1 MVIWLGLIQTATAY
15 DTIGSTWPPD
25 ERPIAYSIHSELGGS
40 FDEDAVVTAI
50 QAGFATWENVD
61 CADISFEYQG
71 RTDSVWGALDGTNT
85 VYLIDVGW
93 PEEASMLSTPM
104 IVTDGGEIVEV
115 DIALNIQHFAWSIE
129 NADGIVYYDIQA
141 AITHEVG
148 HLLGLWHSTEVGASL
163 NPTMAGHPEA
173 SSLEDDDID
182 GLCDIYNQ
190 STTIGGEVGDSCSE
204 NADCSDEL
212 CLADGNKRYCSQFVR
227 TDSECPDGWECLEA
241 GDQQVCAQPE
251 DASNGCT
258 ISGPSK
264 DITPWVPLLVL
275 GWVRRRR

>member
-1 MVIWLGLIQTATAY
+1 MVIWLGIIQTAAAY

-25 ERPIAYSIHSELGGS
+25 ERPIPYSIHSNLGGS
-40 FDEDAVVTAI
+40 FDEEAVVTAI
-50 QAGFATWENVD
+50 QAGFTTWEDVD
-61 CADISFEYQG
+61 CADISFAYQG
-71 RTDSVWGALDGTNT
+71 RTDAVWGELDGQNT
-85 VYLIDVGW
+85 VYLIDTGW

-115 DIALNIQHFAWSIE
+115 DIALNVQHFAWSLD
-129 NADGIVYYDIQA
+129 NADGIVWYDIQA

-173 SSLEDDDID
+173 SSLEDDDIN
-182 GLCDIYNQ
+182 GLCDIYTQ
-190 STTIGGEVGDSCSE
+190 EGTIGGAVGDSCSE
-204 NADCSDEL
+204 NADCMNDL
-212 CLADGNKRYCSQFVR
+212 CLADGNQRYCSQTCS
-227 TDSECPDGWECLEA
+227 TDSECPDDWECLDA

-251 DASNGCT
+251 EISGGCT
-258 ISGPSK
+258 ASGPFK
-264 DITPWVPLLVL
+264 NMTPWFPLLVL